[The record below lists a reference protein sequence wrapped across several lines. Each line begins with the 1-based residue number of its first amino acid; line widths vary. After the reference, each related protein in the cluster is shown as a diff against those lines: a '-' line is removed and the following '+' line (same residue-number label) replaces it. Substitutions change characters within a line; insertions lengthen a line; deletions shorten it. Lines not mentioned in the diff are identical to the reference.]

1 MILTENIAS
10 CSTSMHPLCSRGK
23 VRFPDPI
30 IFTSHPTIPGSA
42 GYCITSK
49 KRSLGRCGRTVNAF
63 ACKANVWGF
72 DSTRRR
78 PQRKIDTMKLY
89 STLSKSVETL
99 ETLHP
104 DRVYLFVCGPTV
116 YDYPH
121 LGHARTYVVFDALAK
136 YLRWTGKEVFYLQN
150 ITDVDD
156 KIINRAKEE
165 GVSQSM
171 LSRKFETE
179 YLRDMQS
186 LGIDAVSYYARAT
199 THIPEIISQVERL
212 IARGVAYITETGVYF
227 NVDTF
232 AHNGELSGQ
241 ERTKRMSRVTETTKQ
256 NPLDFA
262 LWKLGEYGEYT
273 WDSPWGRGRPGW
285 HIEDT
290 AISEKYFGQQYDIHG
305 GGLDLIFPH
314 HEAEIAQMES
324 LEGKHPMVRY
334 WMHTGFLTVKGEK
347 MSKSL
352 GNFIAIRDALRT
364 WDKDVLRYFIL
375 LSHYRSPLQ
384 ATDEGLA
391 NAAKGLDHIRA
402 IATQDKGADPEGRRA
417 FIEAMESDLNTP
429 MALAAIQKLAGSGDL
444 EALREYGQILGI
456 NFLTET
462 SAPLSVLHEIRAELR
477 AKKQFEVADFIRERM
492 VAAGITITDAPL

>member
-1 MILTENIAS
+1 ME
-10 CSTSMHPLCSRGK
+10 
-23 VRFPDPI
+23 
-30 IFTSHPTIPGSA
+30 
-42 GYCITSK
+42 
-49 KRSLGRCGRTVNAF
+49 
-63 ACKANVWGF
+63 
-72 DSTRRR
+72 
-78 PQRKIDTMKLY
+78 LY
-89 STLSKSVETL
+89 STLSRTVEPL

-104 DRVYLFVCGPTV
+104 DRIALFVCGPTV
-116 YDYPH
+116 YDYSH
-121 LGHARTYVVFDALAK
+121 LGHARTYVVFDVLVK

-156 KIINRAKEE
+156 KIINRAREE
-165 GVSQSM
+165 GTSQST
-171 LSRKFETE
+171 LARKFEVE

-199 THIPEIISQVERL
+199 THITEIIGQVRRL
-212 IARGVAYITETGVYF
+212 IEKEVAYVTESGVYF
-227 NVDTF
+227 NLDTF
-232 AHNGELSGQ
+232 GHNGELSGQ
-241 ERTKRMSRVTETTKQ
+241 ERAKRVSRVSDVTKH

-262 LWKLGEYGEYT
+262 LWKLGEFGEYT

-352 GNFIAIRDALRT
+352 GNFITIRDALKT
-364 WDKDVLRYFIL
+364 WNRDVLRYFIL

-402 IATQDKGADPEGRRA
+402 IARQDKGADAEGRRA

-456 NFLTET
+456 NFLKET

-477 AKKQFEVADFIRERM
+477 AQKQFAVADLIRERM
-492 VAAGITITDAPL
+492 VAAGITITDKPL

>member
-1 MILTENIAS
+1 ME
-10 CSTSMHPLCSRGK
+10 
-23 VRFPDPI
+23 
-30 IFTSHPTIPGSA
+30 
-42 GYCITSK
+42 
-49 KRSLGRCGRTVNAF
+49 
-63 ACKANVWGF
+63 
-72 DSTRRR
+72 
-78 PQRKIDTMKLY
+78 LY
-89 STLSKSVETL
+89 STLSGTVEPL

-116 YDYPH
+116 YDYSH
-121 LGHARTYVVFDALAK
+121 LGHARTYVAFDVLTK

-156 KIINRAKEE
+156 KIINRAREE
-165 GVSQSM
+165 NISQSE
-171 LSRKFETE
+171 LARKFETE
-179 YLRDMQS
+179 YFCDMQA

-212 IARGVAYITETGVYF
+212 VARGVAYVTETGVYF
-227 NVDTF
+227 NVDSF
-232 AHNGELSGQ
+232 ERNGELSGQ
-241 ERTKRMSRVTETTKQ
+241 DKTKRVSRVTDTTKQ
-256 NPLDFA
+256 DPLDFA
-262 LWKLGEYGEYT
+262 LWKTGEYGEYT

-352 GNFIAIRDALRT
+352 GNFTTIRDALKR
-364 WDKDVLRYFIL
+364 WNKDILRYFIL

-384 ATDEGLA
+384 ATDEGFA
-391 NAAKGLDHIRA
+391 NAAKGLEHIRA
-402 IATQDKGADPEGRRA
+402 IARNDNGPDVEGRKA
-417 FIEAMESDLNTP
+417 FTDAMEADLNTP
-429 MALAAIQKLAGSGDL
+429 MALAAIQRLAGNGDIG
-444 EALREYGQILGI
+444 ALREYGAILGI
-456 NFLTET
+456 NFLRET

-477 AKKQFEVADFIRERM
+477 ARKQFEVADLIREKM
-492 VAAGITITDAPL
+492 VAAGITITDQSL

>member
-1 MILTENIAS
+1 MN
-10 CSTSMHPLCSRGK
+10 
-23 VRFPDPI
+23 
-30 IFTSHPTIPGSA
+30 
-42 GYCITSK
+42 
-49 KRSLGRCGRTVNAF
+49 
-63 ACKANVWGF
+63 
-72 DSTRRR
+72 
-78 PQRKIDTMKLY
+78 LY
-89 STLSKSVETL
+89 STLTRTTEPLV
-99 ETLHP
+99 TLHP
-104 DRVYLFVCGPTV
+104 DRVYIFVCGPTV
-116 YDYPH
+116 YDYSH
-121 LGHARTYVVFDALAK
+121 LGHARTYVVFDVLAK
-136 YLRWTGKEVFYLQN
+136 YLRSTGREVFYLQN

-165 GVSQSM
+165 GVSQAA
-171 LSRKFETE
+171 LARKFERE
-179 YLRDMQS
+179 YFRDMQA

-199 THIPEIISQVERL
+199 THIPEIIDQVKRL
-212 IARGVAYITETGVYF
+212 IARNVAYVTETGVYF

-232 AHNGELSGQ
+232 ERNGELSGQ
-241 ERTKRMSRVTETTKQ
+241 ESTKRVSRVTDASKQ

-262 LWKLGEYGEYT
+262 LWKTGEYGEYT

-352 GNFIAIRDALRT
+352 ENFITIRDALKT
-364 WDKDVLRYFIL
+364 WNKDVLRYFIL

-384 ATDEGLA
+384 ATDEGLE

-402 IATQDKGADPEGRRA
+402 MARKDNGPDEEGRKA
-417 FIEAMESDLNTP
+417 FTDAMEADLNTP
-429 MALAAIQKLAGSGDL
+429 MALAAIQRLAANGDIG
-444 EALREYGQILGI
+444 ALREYGAILGI
-456 NFLTET
+456 NFLRET

-477 AKKQFEVADFIRERM
+477 EKKEFGVADMIREKM
-492 VAAGITITDAPL
+492 VAAGITITDAPLG

>member
-1 MILTENIAS
+1 ME
-10 CSTSMHPLCSRGK
+10 
-23 VRFPDPI
+23 
-30 IFTSHPTIPGSA
+30 
-42 GYCITSK
+42 
-49 KRSLGRCGRTVNAF
+49 
-63 ACKANVWGF
+63 
-72 DSTRRR
+72 
-78 PQRKIDTMKLY
+78 LY
-89 STLSKSVETL
+89 STLSRTVEPL
-99 ETLHP
+99 VTLHP

-116 YDYPH
+116 YDYSH
-121 LGHARTYVVFDALAK
+121 MGHARTYVVFDVLVK

-165 GVSQSM
+165 GISQNE

-186 LGIDAVSYYARAT
+186 LRIDAVSYYARAT
-199 THIPEIISQVERL
+199 THIPEIIDQVERL
-212 IARGVAYITETGVYF
+212 IARGVAYVTETGVYF
-227 NVDTF
+227 NLDTF
-232 AHNGELSGQ
+232 EHNGELSGQ
-241 ERTKRMSRVTETTKQ
+241 ERAKRVSRVTDASKH
-256 NPLDFA
+256 NPHDFA
-262 LWKLGEYGEYT
+262 LWKTGEYGEYT

-334 WMHTGFLTVKGEK
+334 WLHTGFLTVKGEK

-352 GNFIAIRDALRT
+352 GNFITIRDALKT
-364 WDKDVLRYFIL
+364 WNRDVLRYFIL

-384 ATDEGLA
+384 ATEEGMA
-391 NAAKGLDHIRA
+391 NAAKALEHIRA
-402 IATQDKGADPEGRRA
+402 IARKDNGENREGRKA
-417 FIEAMESDLNTP
+417 FVDAMESDLKTP
-429 MALAAIQKLAGSGDL
+429 MALTAIQALAASGDIA
-444 EALREYGQILGI
+444 ALKEYGAILGI
-456 NFLTET
+456 NFLRET
-462 SAPLSVLHEIRAELR
+462 SAPLSVLQDIRAELR
-477 AKKQFEVADFIRERM
+477 ARKQFEIADLIRERM